1 MAYPSTIAPT
11 ITSLPVANEGTQNFP
26 IMQPSGVSAGDL
38 LLVMTTYYTTV
49 MESPALSLP
58 TGWLVLNNLGFGE
71 NGASALLYKIA
82 DGSESDQT
90 FLFSLTSF
98 SMFAATAHC
107 YKISGGVFDI
117 ESATPI
123 VQGISSS
130 IGMVNSPTVTPSWV
144 SSDTLYFT
152 FSSSV
157 RSKKTVALPSGYA
170 SVQSTG
176 EQSTS
181 SYGANVLSGYKEST
195 ETSDNAGTY
204 TWGSFQSQ
212 MTLGVAIRITPLD
225 PLVTTTDT
233 LQPGTEFTLTA
244 TNYASAPVSPAT
256 LTDSAGNSITVPV
269 TISGS
274 GPYTATGT
282 MPTLAEAVTAGTSL
296 LFGDVTI
303 ELTT

>member
-38 LLVMTTYYTTV
+38 LLVMTTYYTNV
-49 MESPALSLP
+49 MASPGLSLP
-58 TGWLVLNNLGFGE
+58 TGWLVLNNPGFGSQGE
-71 NGASALLYKIA
+71 TALLYKIA

-123 VQGISSS
+123 VQQNSSS

-157 RSKKTVALPSGYA
+157 RSTKTIALPSGYA

-176 EQSTS
+176 ERSTTN
-181 SYGANVLSGYKEST
+181 YGANVLSGYKEST

-204 TWGSFQSQ
+204 TWGSYQGQ
-212 MTLGVAIRITPLD
+212 MTLGVAIRITSLD

-233 LQPGTEFTLTA
+233 LRPGTEFTLTA

-256 LTDSAGNSITVPV
+256 FTDSAGNSITVPV

-274 GPYTATGT
+274 GPYTAVGT